1 MIQGV
6 EKKVHFPL
14 SPQTRVQIN
23 ELRDLHP
30 LLHPKIYYSNKR
42 AQLRIPISNCWGG
55 IKDRYHFISNIMI
68 NNSHDIACF

>member
-30 LLHPKIYYSNKR
+30 LLHPIFIILENLS
-42 AQLRIPISNCWGG
+42 
-55 IKDRYHFISNIMI
+55 HFFYCNIRFH
-68 NNSHDIACF
+68 S

>member
-1 MIQGV
+1 MIQRV

-30 LLHPKIYYSNKR
+30 LLHPNFTFYLTSEFPNEV
-42 AQLRIPISNCWGG
+42 
-55 IKDRYHFISNIMI
+55 F
-68 NNSHDIACF
+68 

>member
-30 LLHPKIYYSNKR
+30 LLHPKNLLIKMKR
-42 AQLRIPISNCWGG
+42 GT
-55 IKDRYHFISNIMI
+55 
-68 NNSHDIACF
+68 

>member
-14 SPQTRVQIN
+14 SPQARVQIS

-30 LLHPKIYYSNKR
+30 FLHPKT
-42 AQLRIPISNCWGG
+42 LGV
-55 IKDRYHFISNIMI
+55 M
-68 NNSHDIACF
+68 DIW